1 MPAKIFSAAILN
13 LDAQPI
19 EVEVASSR
27 GLRFFEIVG
36 LPDKAVE
43 ESKERVASAIRNS
56 GFLSPLQ
63 SRLRILV
70 NLAPAD
76 LKKEGSF
83 YDLAIALG
91 FLLETKQIYFDS
103 QGKIFIGE
111 LALDGRLR
119 PVKGVLAISLLAKQR
134 GYKEIILPKE
144 NIFEANLACL
154 GSQKEDTLKIIG
166 VNNLEEAIKYLQGQ
180 KQVVLPPI
188 SWTDYIKESE
198 VSIDFSWIRGQ
209 EHAKRALEIAAAG
222 SHHLFMVGPP
232 GGGKTILAKAIVSIL
247 PKLSFEE
254 SLEVTKIYSIAGLLN
269 PEKPLLNSRPFRA
282 PHHTASEVALI
293 GGGNPPRPG
302 EITLAH
308 RGVLFLDEFPEFHRD
323 VLESL
328 RQPIEQGE
336 ITVLRARQIM
346 QLPSRFMLLGAS
358 NPCPCGFKDDP
369 QHECRCFP
377 SQVAKYQRKLSGPLI
392 DRIDIFIEVPQVKY
406 EKLTG
411 KEEGEESVGVQK
423 RVEKAREIQKQRFS
437 KIIRAKK
444 KILTNSEMEIP
455 EIKKFC
461 ELDSQTENLLRKY
474 VDSGRLSARGFHR
487 VLKMARTI
495 ADLDKSA
502 KILFRHASEA
512 LGYRV
517 KEDS

>member
-1 MPAKIFSAAILN
+1 MPSKVFSAAILN
-13 LDAQPI
+13 LSSQPI

-43 ESKERVASAIRNS
+43 ESKERVAAAVKNS

-76 LKKEGSF
+76 LKKEGAF

-103 QGKIFIGE
+103 RDKILIGE

-119 PVKGVLAISLLAKQR
+119 PVKGVLAISLWAKQK
-134 GYKEIILPKE
+134 GYKEIVLPRE
-144 NIFEANLACL
+144 NVYEANLVCL
-154 GSQKEDTLKIIG
+154 DTDQKNTLKIIG
-166 VNNLEEAIKYLQGQ
+166 VHNLKEAIEYLQGQ
-180 KQVVLPPI
+180 KEI
-188 SWTDYIKESE
+188 TAETIDWNDYVKTPEA
-198 VSIDFSWIRGQ
+198 SIDFSWIRGQ
-209 EHAKRALEIAAAG
+209 EQAKRALEIAAAG
-222 SHHLFMVGPP
+222 NHHLFMVGPP

-247 PKLSFEE
+247 PELSFEE
-254 SLEVTKIYSIAGLLN
+254 SLEVTKIYSIAGLLS
-269 PEKPLLNSRPFRA
+269 PERPLFASRPFRA
-282 PHHTASEVALI
+282 PHHSTSEVALI

-328 RQPIEQGE
+328 RQPLEQGE

-377 SQVAKYQRKLSGPLI
+377 AQVAKYQRKLSGPLI
-392 DRIDIFIEVPQVKY
+392 DRVDIFIEVPQVKY
-406 EKLTG
+406 ERLVG
-411 KEEGEESVGVQK
+411 HDEGEESLTVQK
-423 RVEKAREIQKQRFS
+423 RVQKARQIQRERFA
-437 KIIRAKK
+437 KIKGGHRKV
-444 KILTNSEMEIP
+444 LTNSEMEIP

-495 ADLDKSA
+495 ADLEDSQ
-502 KILFRHASEA
+502 KILFKHASEA

-517 KEDS
+517 RNQL